1 MGQPFSYDFF
11 PGVHHMNPHGPPTA
25 TPCMDTADFANAT
38 STQLPGAIDPLRVN
52 APDQLGV
59 AQNFIQHSVAPSIVS
74 TALSVPDEATVA
86 ASMSSVP
93 SSHPGAQGLM
103 LPASDITLPPTER
116 FLSCL
121 VKNPRF
127 RHSLEETAAPV
138 W

>member
-1 MGQPFSYDFF
+1 
-11 PGVHHMNPHGPPTA
+11 MNPHAPPTA
-25 TPCMDTADFANAT
+25 TPCMDTADFTNAT
-38 STQLPGAIDPLRVN
+38 SAVPGAMDPLRVN
-52 APDQLGV
+52 AADQLGV
-59 AQNFIQHSVAPSIVS
+59 ASNFIQQSVAPSIVS
-74 TALSVPDEATVA
+74 TALSVPDDATVA
-86 ASMSSVP
+86 SMTT
-93 SSHPGAQGLM
+93 SHPAGPQGLM